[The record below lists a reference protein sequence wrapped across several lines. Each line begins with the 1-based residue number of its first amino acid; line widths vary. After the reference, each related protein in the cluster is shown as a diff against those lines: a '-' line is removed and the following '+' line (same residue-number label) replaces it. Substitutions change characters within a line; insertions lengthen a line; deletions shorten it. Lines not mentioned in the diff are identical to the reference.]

1 MGKNFFVGK
10 TITGIKI
17 ARDREAML
25 ISTTDG
31 QHNIVRVD
39 GDCCSHSWI
48 ESVELPALGFPALV
62 TAVDDL
68 DLSQHNDDH
77 SDEFECLQVYGVKI
91 STDRGEIVIDFRNSS
106 NGYYGGNIVWPYS
119 DYFYG
124 GVFGQNISDND
135 WVSL

>member
-1 MGKNFFVGK
+1 MRTNFFVGK
-10 TITGIKI
+10 IITGIKI

-25 ISTTDG
+25 ISTLEDDYV
-31 QHNIVRVD
+31 VRVD

-62 TAVDDL
+62 TAVTDL
-68 DLSQHNDDH
+68 DLSNLNEDN

-106 NGYYGGNIVWPYS
+106 NGYYGGNIVWP
-119 DYFYG
+119 DDEYFYG
-124 GVFGQNISDND
+124 GVFEQN
-135 WVSL
+135 VSANEWETL